1 MQILPSG
8 VFISAGESPILHRIS
23 EGTARMQLN
32 DDEPA
37 TIQTLIDIMARLR
50 DPDTGC
56 PWDRQQDFRSV
67 APYTLEEACEVVDAI
82 ERDDRAGLQDELGDL
97 LFQVVFHARM
107 ASESGWFDFSDVVRS
122 ICDKLV
128 RRHPHVFAGA
138 EIADADAQTHAWEAH
153 KQKERGATSDGVLEG
168 VPLALPALMRADKL
182 QKKASRAG
190 FDWPDIR
197 GVFDKVE
204 EEMDELRAE
213 IEDGLDREALR
224 DEAGDL
230 LFAVVNLVR
239 HAGAEPESALRR
251 ANRKFTKRFQQVEQL
266 CREAGTSVTE
276 TDLDTLDWYWDQVK
290 MRE

>member
-1 MQILPSG
+1 MP
-8 VFISAGESPILHRIS
+8 V
-23 EGTARMQLN
+23 N
-32 DDEPA
+32 DDVPA
-37 TIQTLIDIMARLR
+37 SIQTLLEIMACLR
-50 DPDTGC
+50 NPENGC
-56 PWDRQQDFRSV
+56 PWDRQQNFRSIS
-67 APYTLEEACEVVDAI
+67 PYTLEEACEVVDAI
-82 ERDDRAGLQDELGDL
+82 ERDDKAGLRDELGDL

-107 ASESGWFDFSDVVRS
+107 ASESGWFDFSDVVQA
-122 ICDKLV
+122 ICDKMV

-138 EIADADAQTHAWEAH
+138 EIADAEAQTRAWEAH
-153 KQKERGATSDGVLEG
+153 KQKERDAAPGGVLDG

-182 QKKASRAG
+182 QRKASRAG

-213 IEDGLDREALR
+213 IEAGPDQEAIE

-251 ANRKFTKRFQQVEQL
+251 ANRKFTRRFQQVEQL
-266 CREAGTSVTE
+266 CRQAGTCITE
-276 TDLDTLDWYWDQVK
+276 TDLETLDGYWAQVK
-290 MRE
+290 SRE

>member
-1 MQILPSG
+1 MP
-8 VFISAGESPILHRIS
+8 V
-23 EGTARMQLN
+23 
-32 DDEPA
+32 DDGEPA
-37 TIQTLIDIMARLR
+37 TIQTLLDIMACLR
-50 DPDTGC
+50 NADKGC
-56 PWDRQQDFRSV
+56 PWDRQQTFRSI

-82 ERDDRAGLQDELGDL
+82 ERDDMSGLRDELGDL

-107 ASESGWFDFSDVVRS
+107 ASESGWFDFSDVVRG
-122 ICDKLV
+122 ICDKMV

-138 EIADADAQTHAWEAH
+138 EIADADAQTLAWESH
-153 KQKERGATSDGVLEG
+153 KQKEKGTISGSVLDG

-204 EEMDELRAE
+204 EEMGELRAE
-213 IEDGLDREALR
+213 IEEGLDREAIK

-251 ANRKFTKRFQQVEQL
+251 ANRKFTKRFQQVELL
-266 CREAGTSVTE
+266 CQQAGTSVTE

>member
-1 MQILPSG
+1 
-8 VFISAGESPILHRIS
+8 
-23 EGTARMQLN
+23 
-32 DDEPA
+32 
-37 TIQTLIDIMARLR
+37 MARLR
-50 DPDTGC
+50 DPDNGC
-56 PWDRQQDFRSV
+56 PWDRQQDFRSI

-82 ERDDRAGLQDELGDL
+82 ERDDRADLQDELGDL
-97 LFQVVFHARM
+97 LFQVVYHAQM
-107 ASESGWFDFSDVVRS
+107 ASEFGWFDFSDVVQG
-122 ICDKLV
+122 ICDKMV

-138 EIADADAQTHAWEAH
+138 EIADANAQTHAWERH
-153 KQKERGATSDGVLEG
+153 KQEERGERPGGSVLDG

-213 IEDGLDREALR
+213 IEDGLDHEALK

-251 ANRKFTKRFQQVEQL
+251 ANRKFTKRFHQVEKH
-266 CREAGTSVTE
+266 CHEAGKSVSE

-290 MRE
+290 LRE